1 MLGTREEINNWLQKR
16 REQAYARGFAK
27 GYAQSIAKCD
37 REWQTWNADRIASE
51 ERGEPFDV
59 PPPGSNDDNNGR

>member
-1 MLGTREEINNWLQKR
+1 MLGTREEINNWLQRR
-16 REQAYARGFAK
+16 RERAHEQGVEE
-27 GYAQSIAKCD
+27 GIALRD

-59 PPPGSNDDNNGR
+59 PPPGSNDDK